1 MSFRGLRSGDLPFNW
16 KFKKAK
22 QIETVHTGP
31 ERQNRVDWK
40 RRALSPDGVLT
51 RKRPQPVLT
60 PLLDV
65 QDLTIGFGAAEA
77 VVRDVSF
84 RVMPG
89 ETLALVGES
98 GSGKTITCRSIL
110 RVLPDAAQI
119 RSGSITYSGAHDKPV
134 DLLSLTERQ
143 MRDVRG
149 DQISMIFQ
157 EPMRSLSPLHRLGDQ
172 VSEVLFLHRNM
183 RNDEARRTVLE
194 TFEQVGF
201 PDPER
206 VWRSYPFEMSGGMR
220 QRAMIAMAM
229 VAKPDLLIADEP
241 TTALDVTTQ
250 AQVLGLIKDL
260 QRATG
265 MAVILVTH
273 DLGVVANMA
282 ESVVVMHRGRVME
295 RGPAAAVL
303 GDPAHPYTRK
313 LFAAAPI
320 IPDVAAPARAE
331 PHDDLILDMR
341 GVSKT
346 YTMRAGG
353 WSKPVA
359 ITACHGVDLS
369 LQRGKTL
376 AVVGES
382 GSGKTTCARIALG
395 AEPPDPG
402 GEVFFRPSRDA
413 APVAI
418 HAMEPEER
426 IAFQRQAQ
434 MVFQD
439 PYSSLSPRMRVQDAL
454 TEPMEIHG
462 LGTKAERRDK
472 AAEMLRW
479 VGLDAS
485 MLSRYPHAFSGGQ
498 RQRLSIARALTLDP
512 VLLVCDEP
520 TSALDVSVQEQILTL
535 LENIRD
541 GMGLSYLFISHDLAV
556 VARIADEVAVM
567 RQGVVVEQA
576 PPDTLFYNPRHPYT
590 RALIAAQPEPDL
602 ARPIDLGLVAKGAG
616 APSSWPEAFRFEGL
630 AAPALTEL
638 EPGHKVRCHV

>member
-1 MSFRGLRSGDLPFNW
+1 M
-16 KFKKAK
+16 
-22 QIETVHTGP
+22 
-31 ERQNRVDWK
+31 
-40 RRALSPDGVLT
+40 
-51 RKRPQPVLT
+51 T

-65 QDLTIGFGAAEA
+65 QDLSIGFGPSEP
-77 VVRDVSF
+77 VVRGVSF
-84 RVMPG
+84 QVMPG

-98 GSGKTITCRSIL
+98 GSGKTITCRSVLRIL
-110 RVLPDAAQI
+110 PETARIHGGTINFKCNGKAINLLDRSERVM
-119 RSGSITYSGAHDKPV
+119 RSI
-134 DLLSLTERQ
+134 
-143 MRDVRG
+143 RG

-172 VSEVLFLHRNM
+172 VSEVLRLHRNM
-183 RNDEARRTVLE
+183 RPADCKKTVLE
-194 TFEQVGF
+194 TFERVGF
-201 PDPER
+201 PDPAR

-260 QRATG
+260 QKDTG
-265 MAVILVTH
+265 MSVILVTH

-282 ESVVVMHRGRVME
+282 ESVVVMNKGRVME

-303 GDPAHPYTRK
+303 GAPAHGYTKK
-313 LFAAAPI
+313 LFAAAPM
-320 IPDVAAPARAE
+320 IPEVAAPARE
-331 PHDDLILDMR
+331 GKHDDLILHLR
-341 GVSKT
+341 NVSKT

-353 WSKPVA
+353 WSKPMTV
-359 ITACHGVDLS
+359 TACHEVDLS

-395 AEPPDPG
+395 AETPDDG
-402 GEVFFRPSRDA
+402 GQVLFRPA
-413 APVAI
+413 AGATPVQI
-418 HAMEPEER
+418 NAMSQAER

-439 PYSSLSPRMRVQDAL
+439 PYSSLSPRMRVQQAL
-454 TEPMEIHG
+454 TEPMEIHK
-462 LGTKAERRDK
+462 LGTKAERREK
-472 AAEMLRW
+472 AAEMLRL
-479 VGLDAS
+479 VGLDSS
-485 MLSRYPHAFSGGQ
+485 MLGRFPHAFSGGQ

-535 LENIRD
+535 LEDIRD
-541 GMGLSYLFISHDLAV
+541 RAGLSYLFISHDLAV

-590 RALIAAQPEPDL
+590 RALIAAQPEPDVN
-602 ARPIDLGLVAKGAG
+602 RPIDLTLVAKGAG
-616 APSSWPEAFRFEGL
+616 TPASWPEQFRFEGI
-630 AAPALTEL
+630 AVPALTEL

>member
-1 MSFRGLRSGDLPFNW
+1 M
-16 KFKKAK
+16 
-22 QIETVHTGP
+22 V
-31 ERQNRVDWK
+31 
-40 RRALSPDGVLT
+40 
-51 RKRPQPVLT
+51 T

-65 QDLTIGFGAAEA
+65 RDLSIGFGSAQP

-84 RVMPG
+84 QVMPG
-89 ETLALVGES
+89 DTLALVGES
-98 GSGKTITCRSIL
+98 GSGKTITCRSVLRIL
-110 RVLPDAAQI
+110 PPTARIHSGVITFSTGGKSCNLLAESRRMMRKI
-119 RSGSITYSGAHDKPV
+119 RGN
-134 DLLSLTERQ
+134 
-143 MRDVRG
+143 
-149 DQISMIFQ
+149 QISMIFQ

-172 VSEVLFLHRNM
+172 VSEVLRLHRDM
-183 RNDEARRTVLE
+183 TQSKAKARVLE
-194 TFEQVGF
+194 TFDRVGF
-201 PDPER
+201 PEPER
-206 VWRSYPFEMSGGMR
+206 VWKSYPFEMSGGMR

-229 VAKPDLLIADEP
+229 VAKPELLIADEP

-260 QRATG
+260 QKETG

-282 ESVVVMHRGRVME
+282 EQVVVMNKGRVME
-295 RGPAAAVL
+295 RGPAPVVL
-303 GDPAHPYTRK
+303 DAPAHGYTQK
-313 LFAAAPI
+313 LFAAAPA
-320 IPDVAAPARAE
+320 IPEVAAPARSE
-331 PHDDLILDMR
+331 KGNDLILDLR
-341 GVSKT
+341 NVSKT

-359 ITACHGVDLS
+359 ITACHEVNLS
-369 LQRGKTL
+369 LERGKTL

-395 AEPPDPG
+395 AELPDEG
-402 GEVFFRPSRDA
+402 GQVLFRPGANAD
-413 APVAI
+413 VVKI
-418 HAMEPEER
+418 HDMSTEER
-426 IAFQRQAQ
+426 VCFQRQAQ

-439 PYSSLSPRMRVQDAL
+439 PYSSLSPRMRIGQTL
-454 TEPMEIHG
+454 TEPMEIHE
-462 LGTKAERRDK
+462 LGTRAERREK

-479 VGLDAS
+479 VGLDPS
-485 MLSRYPHAFSGGQ
+485 MLTRYPHAFSGGQ

-535 LENIRD
+535 LEDIRD
-541 GMGLSYLFISHDLAV
+541 RMGLSYLFISHDLAV

-567 RQGVVVEQA
+567 RQGVIVEQA

-590 RALIAAQPEPDL
+590 CALIAAQPEPDVN
-602 ARPIDLGLVAKGAG
+602 RPINLKLVAKGAG
-616 APSSWPEAFRFEGL
+616 KPSSWPEAFRFEGV